1 MGSKWGLPWP
11 TTTIDRIEQL
21 GDVEFTFEKLRKKYG
36 TFRSYS
42 NGTDRLGRKKY
53 RSRVGVQTDYGD
65 IETSLWCELVR
76 KLIEQ
81 RGEKELFNHLKVW
94 VIKSNQWL
102 TNKPEVEIEAL
113 ELHACRIFDNLCWRS
128 YVEFNEKYRPE
139 VLQGVELVWVVNQ
152 VETTPQRITRVRME
166 SDNATSFTKNT
177 CGVWIECAAP
187 TEDKNNEQNHG

>member
-1 MGSKWGLPWP
+1 MGSKWSLPWP

-21 GDVEFTFEKLRKKYG
+21 GNIEFSFEKLSKKYG

-42 NGTDRLGRKKY
+42 NGTDRLGRKKF

-65 IETSLWCELVR
+65 IEVTLWCELVR
-76 KLIEQ
+76 NLIEQ
-81 RGEKELFNHLKVW
+81 YDEKKLFNHLKVW

-113 ELHACRIFDNLCWRS
+113 ELHACRIFDNPLWAG

-139 VLQGVELVWVVNQ
+139 VLHGVELVWVVNQ
-152 VETTPQRITRVRME
+152 VETTPQRITRVKMVR
-166 SDNATSFTKNT
+166 DNATDFTKNT
-177 CGVWIECAAP
+177 CGVWIECATP
-187 TEDKNNEQNHG
+187 LQKEKE

>member
-1 MGSKWGLPWP
+1 MGSKWSLPWP

-21 GDVEFTFEKLRKKYG
+21 GNIEFSFEKLSKKYG

-42 NGTDRLGRKKY
+42 NGTDRLGRKKF

-65 IETSLWCELVR
+65 IEVTLWCELVR
-76 KLIEQ
+76 NLIEQ
-81 RGEKELFNHLKVW
+81 HNEKKLFNHLKVW

-113 ELHACRIFDNLCWRS
+113 ELHACRIFDNPLWVD

-139 VLQGVELVWVVNQ
+139 VLHGVELVWVVNQ
-152 VETTPQRITRVRME
+152 VETTPQRITRVKME
-166 SDNATSFTKNT
+166 RDNATDFTKNT
-177 CGVWIECAAP
+177 CGVWIECATP
-187 TEDKNNEQNHG
+187 L

>member
-1 MGSKWGLPWP
+1 MGSKWSLPWP

-21 GDVEFTFEKLRKKYG
+21 GNIEFSFEKLSKKYG

-42 NGTDRLGRKKY
+42 NGTDRLGRKKF

-65 IETSLWCELVR
+65 IEVTLWCELVR
-76 KLIEQ
+76 NLIEQ
-81 RGEKELFNHLKVW
+81 HDERKLFNHLKVW

-113 ELHACRIFDNLCWRS
+113 ELHACRIFDNPLWVD

-139 VLQGVELVWVVNQ
+139 VLHGVELVWVVNQ
-152 VETTPQRITRVRME
+152 VETTPQRITRVKME
-166 SDNATSFTKNT
+166 RDNATDFTKNT
-177 CGVWIECAAP
+177 CGVWIECASP
-187 TEDKNNEQNHG
+187 LQKDKE

>member
-21 GDVEFTFEKLRKKYG
+21 GNVEFTFEKLSKKYG

-42 NGTDRLGRKKY
+42 NGTDRLGRKKF

-65 IETSLWCELVR
+65 IEISLWCDLVR

-81 RGEKELFNHLKVW
+81 HNEKELFNHLKVW

-113 ELHACRIFDNLCWRS
+113 ELHACRIFDDLCWHG
-128 YVEFNEKYRPE
+128 YVKFNEKYRPE

-152 VETTPQRITRVRME
+152 VETTPQRITRERME
-166 SDNATSFTKNT
+166 RDNATDFTKNT
-177 CGVWIECAAP
+177 CGVWIEV
-187 TEDKNNEQNHG
+187 EKNNGGTQIEN

>member
-1 MGSKWGLPWP
+1 MGSKWSLPWP

-21 GDVEFTFEKLRKKYG
+21 GNIEFSFEKLSKKYG

-42 NGTDRLGRKKY
+42 NGTDRLGRKKF

-65 IETSLWCELVR
+65 IEVTLWCELVR
-76 KLIEQ
+76 NLIEQ
-81 RGEKELFNHLKVW
+81 HNEKKLFNHLKVW

-113 ELHACRIFDNLCWRS
+113 ELHACRIFDNPLWVD

-139 VLQGVELVWVVNQ
+139 VLHGAELVWVVNQ
-152 VETTPQRITRVRME
+152 VETTPQRITRVKME
-166 SDNATSFTKNT
+166 RDNATDFTKNT
-177 CGVWIECAAP
+177 CGFWIECATP
-187 TEDKNNEQNHG
+187 L

>member
-1 MGSKWGLPWP
+1 MGSKWSLPWP

-21 GDVEFTFEKLRKKYG
+21 GNIEFSFEKLSKKYG

-42 NGTDRLGRKKY
+42 NGTDRLGRKKF

-65 IETSLWCELVR
+65 IEVTLWCELVR
-76 KLIEQ
+76 NLIEQ
-81 RGEKELFNHLKVW
+81 YDEKKLFNHLKVW

-113 ELHACRIFDNLCWRS
+113 ELHACRIFDNPLWVD

-139 VLQGVELVWVVNQ
+139 VLHGVELVWVVNQ
-152 VETTPQRITRVRME
+152 VETTPQRITRVKME
-166 SDNATSFTKNT
+166 RDNATDFTKNT
-177 CGVWIECAAP
+177 CGVWIECATP
-187 TEDKNNEQNHG
+187 LQKEKE

>member
-1 MGSKWGLPWP
+1 MGSKWSLPWP

-21 GDVEFTFEKLRKKYG
+21 GNIEFSFEKLSKKYG

-42 NGTDRLGRKKY
+42 NGTDRLGRKKF

-65 IETSLWCELVR
+65 IEVTLWCELVR
-76 KLIEQ
+76 NLIEQ
-81 RGEKELFNHLKVW
+81 HNEKKLFNHLKVW

-113 ELHACRIFDNLCWRS
+113 ELHACRIFDNPLWVG

-139 VLQGVELVWVVNQ
+139 VLYGVELVWVVNQ
-152 VETTPQRITRVRME
+152 VETTPQRITRVKME
-166 SDNATSFTKNT
+166 RDNATDFTKNT
-177 CGVWIECAAP
+177 CGVWIECATP
-187 TEDKNNEQNHG
+187 LQKEKE